1 MKTYKAPWG
10 RTLIVVSGLATL
22 FCLMITFGLP
32 FLAGAKPDAAWEKW
46 ARWLPLT
53 LIFGCALFAIRGYSI
68 SSDAILIHRL
78 FWTTRLPRKDL
89 QSADFV
95 PRAMRKSLRT
105 CGNGGFF
112 SFTGFYWSKSLGA
125 YRAYVTDLQRTVVLH
140 YNKRTVIVSP
150 DSPEDFIRELAL

>member
-1 MKTYKAPWG
+1 M
-10 RTLIVVSGLATL
+10 
-22 FCLMITFGLP
+22 
-32 FLAGAKPDAAWEKW
+32 
-46 ARWLPLT
+46 
-53 LIFGCALFAIRGYSI
+53 
-68 SSDAILIHRL
+68 
-78 FWTTRLPRKDL
+78 
-89 QSADFV
+89 